1 MELESKMLRKLTIG
15 KKLFLIVAVFSTV
28 LVGMTTVMLLDMR
41 SGMVEDRK
49 AKLRSLVEAAIN
61 SVNRYGDLAASGKM
75 PVDEAQKAAIALLT
89 AMNFDGKNYFIVF
102 ERSGILKMHPTR
114 KDDLGHNM
122 LDPKL
127 DVSSNY
133 IGYLNAATTQAPLEG
148 FSVFMGRRPGSTV
161 NDAQKLFLSS
171 FDKHWGWIVTTGLFV
186 DDVNA
191 AFISRA
197 AWAGG
202 AVVAGLALSL
212 LLTIMLGRSITRPL
226 NRTVNALEELSAG
239 RFDAEASNDD
249 SETEIGRLARAFVQF
264 RDKMKETEE
273 LRARQMDAEEQARID
288 QRNAMIRVADEF
300 DAAVG
305 SVVESLV
312 AEVERT
318 SQTVAQLS
326 KSTEASVAGTDRV
339 DGAAQSVS
347 ENVQTVASSAA
358 ELSASIGEIGRQI
371 HMTRDIAREARN
383 TSSQTEQRVAAL
395 SESVEAIGEIIEII
409 NSIAG
414 QTNLL
419 ALNATIEAARAG
431 EAGRGFSVVA
441 SEVKA
446 LASQTTKAT
455 EDIRKNIDA
464 VRDAT
469 RQAVDAVRAISTSI
483 NGLDE
488 SAGTIAAA
496 VEEQNAATSEISR
509 NTALTAEQTRAITQ
523 AINEVAKSMGGTDQ
537 AARQVEQSSTA
548 MRDRFEEMR
557 REVHAFLGRIRAA

>member
-1 MELESKMLRKLTIG
+1 MALESKMLRKLTIG

-102 ERSGILKMHPTR
+102 ERSGILKLHPTR

-171 FDKHWGWIVTTGLFV
+171 FDKHWGWVVTTGLFI

-202 AVVAGLALSL
+202 AVIAGLALSL

-371 HMTRDIAREARN
+371 HMTRDIARETRN

-523 AINEVAKSMGGTDQ
+523 AINEVAKSIGGTDQ

>member
-1 MELESKMLRKLTIG
+1 MLRKLTIG

-41 SGMVEDRK
+41 SGMIEDRK
-49 AKLRSLVEAAIN
+49 AKLRALVEAAVN
-61 SVNRYGDLAASGKM
+61 TVNRYGDLAAAGKM
-75 PVDEAQKAAIALLT
+75 PVDEAQKTALAVLT
-89 AMNFDGKNYFIVF
+89 GMNFDGKNYFIVF
-102 ERSGILKMHPTR
+102 ERDGVLRMHPTR
-114 KDDLGHNM
+114 NDDIGRNM

-127 DVSSNY
+127 PISVNY
-133 IGYLNAATTQAPLEG
+133 IGYLNAANTQAPLEG
-148 FSVFMGRRPGSTV
+148 FSVFIGRRPGSKV
-161 NDAQKLFLSS
+161 NDTQKMFLSA
-171 FDKHWGWIVTTGLFV
+171 FDKHWGWVVTTGLFV

-191 AFISRA
+191 VFLSRA

-202 AVVAGLALSL
+202 AVLAGLALSL
-212 LLTIMLGRSITRPL
+212 LLTMLLGRSITRPL

-239 RFDAEASNDD
+239 RFDAEASDDD
-249 SETEIGRLARAFVQF
+249 SKTEIGRLARAFVHF
-264 RDKMKETEE
+264 RDKMKESEE
-273 LRARQMDAEEQARID
+273 LRARQMDAEEQARMD
-288 QRNAMIRVADEF
+288 RRDAMLRVADEF

-305 SVVESLV
+305 SVVESLF
-312 AEVERT
+312 AEVEQT

-326 KSTEASVAGTDRV
+326 KSAEASAIGTERV
-339 DGAAQSVS
+339 DGTAQSVS
-347 ENVQTVASSAA
+347 ENVQTVASAAA
-358 ELSASIGEIGRQI
+358 ELSASIAEIGRQI
-371 HMTRDIAREARN
+371 HMTRDIARQTRN
-383 TSSQTEQRVAAL
+383 TSSQTEERVAAL
-395 SESVEAIGEIIEII
+395 SQSVEAIGEIIEII
-409 NSIAG
+409 NNIAG

-455 EDIRKNIDA
+455 EDIRKNIEA

-469 RQAVDAVRAISTSI
+469 REAVDAVRAISSSI

-496 VEEQNAATSEISR
+496 VEEQSAATSEISR
-509 NTALTAEQTRAITQ
+509 NTAVTAEQSRAITL
-523 AINEVAKSMGGTDQ
+523 AINEVAKSMSGTDQ

-548 MRDRFEEMR
+548 MRGRFEEMR

>member
-1 MELESKMLRKLTIG
+1 MLRKLTIG

-523 AINEVAKSMGGTDQ
+523 AINEVAKSIGGTDQ

>member
-1 MELESKMLRKLTIG
+1 MLRKLTIG

-28 LVGMTTVMLLDMR
+28 LVGMTTFMLFDMR
-41 SGMVEDRK
+41 SGMIEDRK
-49 AKLRSLVEAAIN
+49 AKLRSLVEVAIN
-61 SVNRYGDLAASGKM
+61 TVDRYGDLAVAGKM
-75 PVDEAQKAAIALLT
+75 PVDEAQKAALAVLT
-89 AMNFDGKNYFIVF
+89 TMNFDGKNYFLVF
-102 ERSGILKMHPTR
+102 ERSGTLKMHPTR
-114 KDDLGHNM
+114 KEDIGRNM

-127 DVSSNY
+127 EVSANY
-133 IGYLNAATTQAPLEG
+133 VGYLNAANTQPPLEG
-148 FSVFMGRRPGSTV
+148 FTVFMGRRPGSTV
-161 NDAQKLFLSS
+161 NDAPKMFLSS
-171 FDKHWGWIVTTGLFV
+171 YDKHWGWIVMTGLFI
-186 DDVNA
+186 DDVNEV
-191 AFISRA
+191 FLSRA

-212 LLTIMLGRSITRPL
+212 LLTVMLGRSVTRPL

-249 SETEIGRLARAFVQF
+249 SNTEIGRLSRAFLQF

-273 LRARQMDAEEQARID
+273 LRKRQMHAEEQARID
-288 QRNAMIRVADEF
+288 RRSTMLRVADEF

-305 SVVESLV
+305 SVVESLF
-312 AEVERT
+312 AEVEQT
-318 SQTVAQLS
+318 SQTVARLL
-326 KSTEASVAGTDRV
+326 KSAETSVAGTDRV

-347 ENVQTVASSAA
+347 ENVQTVASATA

-371 HMTRDIAREARN
+371 HMTRDIARQTRN
-383 TSSQTEQRVAAL
+383 TSSHTEERVAAL

-455 EDIRKNIDA
+455 EDIRKNIEA

-509 NTALTAEQTRAITQ
+509 NTAVTAEQTRAITQ

-537 AARQVEQSSTA
+537 AARQVEQSSSA